1 LLGCTK
7 EDFKE
12 LMKKMNY
19 RCIVK
24 EENMFFKYYLNTK
37 VSNKDQIKTID
48 SPFDEL
54 KKLKII

>member
-1 LLGCTK
+1 MLGCTK

-19 RCIVK
+19 KCIEK
-24 EENMFFKYYLNTK
+24 EEKIFFKYYLNTN
-37 VSNKDQIKTID
+37 VSNKIRLKTID